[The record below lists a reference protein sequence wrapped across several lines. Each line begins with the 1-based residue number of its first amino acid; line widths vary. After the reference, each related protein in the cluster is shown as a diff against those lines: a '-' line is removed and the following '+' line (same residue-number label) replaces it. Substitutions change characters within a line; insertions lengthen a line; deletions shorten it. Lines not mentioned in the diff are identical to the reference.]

1 MIVVLDASVVV
12 AWLLGDEGEAAE
24 RVMAG
29 LDGGVARVPAI
40 WAVEIA
46 NALVVAERR
55 GRVTEAQASRA
66 AELVLAIP
74 VRVAEVGEARTLR
87 ELRLLARL
95 HGLAAYDASYLDLAL
110 AERLP
115 LATLDVRLAAAA
127 QSAGVELVL

>member
-1 MIVVLDASVVV
+1 MTVVLDASVVV

-24 RVMAG
+24 RVMAR
-29 LDGGVARVPAI
+29 LDGGLARVPAI
-40 WAVEIA
+40 WATEIA

-66 AELVLAIP
+66 AELALAIP

-87 ELRLLARL
+87 DVRLLARA

-115 LATLDVRLAAAA
+115 LATIDARLAAAA
-127 QSAGVELVL
+127 RVAGAEIVE